1 MAEKYGYGSDGS
13 VEHMAYCM
21 PSEQKRN
28 TDQMNQASG
37 YFDMADLAN
46 TKPWP
51 VQMGRERSNK
61 QLGPEGASENY
72 AYGNMGKKGK

>member
-1 MAEKYGYGSDGS
+1 MAEKYGYGAYDS
-13 VEHMAYCM
+13 VEHEAYCM

-28 TDQMNQASG
+28 TEQMNNAQG
-37 YFDMADLAN
+37 YHDMADLAN

-51 VQMGRERSNK
+51 VQMGRERKNS

-72 AYGNMGKKGK
+72 AYGNMHKKGK

>member
-1 MAEKYGYGSDGS
+1 MSRYGIGSEGA
-13 VEHMAYCM
+13 VEHEAYCM

-28 TDQMNQASG
+28 TDMMNAKMG
-37 YFDMADLAN
+37 YHDMGDLAN

-51 VQMGRERSNK
+51 VDMGRERKNS

-72 AYGNMGKKGK
+72 KYGKK

>member
-1 MAEKYGYGSDGS
+1 MAEKYGSHDS

-37 YFDMADLAN
+37 YFDMSDLAN
-46 TKPWP
+46 SKRFP
-51 VQMGRERSNK
+51 VEMGRERKNS

-72 AYGNMGKKGK
+72 AYGNMHKKGK